1 MKAPRNKTVHA
12 SASYRLYLHLV
23 WPTKYRKHVLGEQLT
38 PVVESKILE
47 VCRTKQ
53 YQLFVVK
60 GAVDNMHVLLGMR
73 PTQAVSDVVRDLK
86 SNSSAAAFATFSR
99 LSEIIKWTSS
109 GQKDS
114 VPSLSTRVNSKASG
128 DTSSAR
134 PSIIAQ
140 NSDFELPRMRNTS
153 TTGRLRPGR
162 NSRRRHEPP
171 TAHAVGIS
179 D

>member
-1 MKAPRNKTVHA
+1 MKVPRTKTVHA

-23 WPTKYRKHVLGEQLT
+23 WPTKYRKHVLGEKLT

-60 GAVDNMHVLLGMR
+60 AAVDHMHVLLGMR

-99 LSEIIKWTSS
+99 LSEIIKMDVLWAE
-109 GQKDS
+109 GYRAES
-114 VPSLSTRVNSKASG
+114 VSPGELERVRRYIVNQAEHHRARFRFRATQDAKRVDYGEARSKA
-128 DTSSAR
+128 R
-134 PSIIAQ
+134 KPPS
-140 NSDFELPRMRNTS
+140 P
-153 TTGRLRPGR
+153 
-162 NSRRRHEPP
+162 
-171 TAHAVGIS
+171 
-179 D
+179 